1 MQSLS
6 ANDAKT
12 NFGKMLISAQS
23 EPVEIVKNG
32 TPVAVVLSTRE
43 YEKIEELKMQLVK
56 SRFSNIEEDDL
67 VEGEQFFKDLD
78 SGMYDK

>member
-1 MQSLS
+1 MQSLT

-23 EPVEIVKNG
+23 EPVEIIKNG
-32 TPVAVVLSTRE
+32 TPVAVVLSTKE
-43 YEKIEELKMQLVK
+43 YQKLEELKMQLIR
-56 SRFSNIEEDDL
+56 SRFDNIEKDDL

>member
-1 MQSLS
+1 MQSLT

-23 EPVEIVKNG
+23 EPVEIIKNG
-32 TPVAVVLSTRE
+32 TPVAVVLSTKE
-43 YEKIEELKMQLVK
+43 YQKLEDLKMQLIR
-56 SRFSNIEEDDL
+56 SRFDNIEKDDL

>member
-32 TPVAVVLSTRE
+32 TPVAVVLSTNE
-43 YEKIEELKMQLVK
+43 YKKIEELKMQLVQ
-56 SRFSNIEEDDL
+56 SRFSNIVESDL
-67 VEGEQFFKDLD
+67 VEGDQFFKDLD

>member
-12 NFGKMLISAQS
+12 NFGKMLISAQA

-32 TPVAVVLSTRE
+32 TPVAVVLSTNE
-43 YEKIEELKMQLVK
+43 YKKIEELKMQLVQ
-56 SRFSNIEEDDL
+56 SRFSSIVESDL
-67 VEGEQFFKDLD
+67 VEGDQFFKDLD

>member
-32 TPVAVVLSTRE
+32 TPVAVVLSTNE
-43 YEKIEELKMQLVK
+43 YKKIEELKRQLVK
-56 SRFSNIEEDDL
+56 SRFANIEESDL

>member
-1 MQSLS
+1 MQSLT

-23 EPVEIVKNG
+23 EPVEIIKNG
-32 TPVAVVLSTRE
+32 TPVAVVLSTKE
-43 YEKIEELKMQLVK
+43 YQKLEELKMQLIR
-56 SRFSNIEEDDL
+56 SRFDNIEKDDL

-78 SGMYDK
+78 SGMYGK